1 MPPETQ
7 SRETGPPA
15 AAEAKPSFVGRMR
28 ALRQTRF
35 GAFVP
40 VLLALAAIWLH
51 FGLAVPLWEY
61 WSDPDAES
69 IRFVFFSPRNI
80 YNLFMQSALVATLA
94 VGITIVLL
102 LGDIDLSVAATAGV
116 CAALLGVLVLIGFPG
131 WLACLMVMF
140 AGIVMGA
147 AQGVMIAYI
156 GIPSFV
162 VTLAGLLGYQ
172 GLMQKI
178 LPTGNLYIG
187 DEFVRSIA
195 RALIPDIWG
204 LLLAAA
210 LVALAAFAAWR
221 RQARRRARGLELD
234 ANMAVWG
241 QVAFFAVL
249 VFAAVITMNNYRSL
263 PLMILL
269 LVALTALMG
278 WVTTST
284 PFGRSIFAVGGNAES
299 ARRVGMNVKRIR
311 VAAFGIV
318 GLMAAI
324 GGIFGASRY
333 GSVSYTAFAGGSL
346 LLESIGAAVIGGT
359 SLFGGSGSVWN
370 AILGALVIGSLGNG
384 LDLSGAS
391 AADKLMFSGAILLLA
406 VAIDALSRP
415 QGGGR

>member
-1 MPPETQ
+1 MQPDTIFSPVDRLRRM
-7 SRETGPPA
+7 RETRLG
-15 AAEAKPSFVGRMR
+15 S
-28 ALRQTRF
+28 
-35 GAFVP
+35 FVP
-40 VLLALAAIWLH
+40 VLLALAAIWLY
-51 FGLAVPLWEY
+51 FGVALPVWEF
-61 WSDPDAES
+61 WSDPDAAS
-69 IRFVFFSPRNI
+69 IRFIFLSPRNI
-80 YNLFMQSALVATLA
+80 YNLFMQSAVIATLA

-102 LGDIDLSVAATAGV
+102 LGEIDLSAAATAGV
-116 CAALLGVLVLIGFPG
+116 CAALLGVLVLAGIPG
-131 WLACLMVMF
+131 WAACVIVM
-140 AGIVMGA
+140 AVGVVMGA
-147 AQGVMIAYI
+147 AQGLLIAYV

-178 LPTGNLYIG
+178 LPTGNLNIG
-187 DEFVRSIA
+187 DPFVRAIA
-195 RALIPDIWG
+195 RILIPDIWG
-204 LLLAAA
+204 LLLAGLLVVAMAA
-210 LVALAAFAAWR
+210 LALR
-221 RQARRRARGLELD
+221 RQAERKVRGLELD
-234 ANMAVWG
+234 TNAALWG
-241 QVAFFAVL
+241 QVGFFAVI
-249 VFAAVITMNNYRSL
+249 VFAAVLTMNAYRSV
-263 PLMILL
+263 PLLIILL
-269 LVALTALMG
+269 TGVTAIVG

-318 GLMAAI
+318 GLLAAI

-359 SLFGGSGSVWN
+359 SLFGGRGSVWN

-415 QGGGR
+415 PGNGAR